1 MKKKTGFLKDKYHP
15 LPYAQTYLYGE
26 KWLDNGLVE
35 LRAKIVADPLSS
47 DGIWVNFYVKSRKVW
62 DCNYEFFKSHFVE
75 VAHTKKAAKPIR
87 KPKTPKGLMFEGS
100 LCDNGIPGCSCNQS
114 ASVGQ

>member
-1 MKKKTGFLKDKYHP
+1 MKSKFKKGQFLICTHYHDLPPVIVNSIHGKEVWVIDGDTGKLWWGPASWFQVP
-15 LPYAQTYLYGE
+15 
-26 KWLDNGLVE
+26 
-35 LRAKIVADPLSS
+35 AKP
-47 DGIWVNFYVKSRKVW
+47 K
-62 DCNYEFFKSHFVE
+62 
-75 VAHTKKAAKPIR
+75 KKAAKPIR